1 MMKLCVRG
9 ISFLLL
15 TFVWVSVAQATWLQ
29 KLDRDQLVHQS
40 KAILVGRC
48 VDIQTNW
55 NAKRTLIFT
64 RATYRIEQAIK
75 GVSQKRD
82 VVVKALG
89 GTVGTIS
96 QAVVDGPRFG
106 VGSRDL
112 LFLTNDREEPNLFRL
127 VGLTQGKLSVQTD
140 PATGEDI
147 LVGQGKGREAVSK
160 HGPRSEG
167 VVKHRKQPKSRGESL
182 SHVLKQIKRRLKKP

>member
-64 RATYRIEQAIK
+64 RATYRIE
-75 GVSQKRD
+75 
-82 VVVKALG
+82 
-89 GTVGTIS
+89 
-96 QAVVDGPRFG
+96 
-106 VGSRDL
+106 
-112 LFLTNDREEPNLFRL
+112 
-127 VGLTQGKLSVQTD
+127 
-140 PATGEDI
+140 
-147 LVGQGKGREAVSK
+147 
-160 HGPRSEG
+160 
-167 VVKHRKQPKSRGESL
+167 
-182 SHVLKQIKRRLKKP
+182 